1 MYDDPQAENREYMG
15 VCSLSNFVGVVLSA
29 TVAALGLRAA
39 VRHLRRENA
48 CCDEEETFP
57 PPKAL
62 SAAAIGAKVV
72 HLRGMHCENCQ
83 RRVEALLEGIEGVS
97 AQADLS
103 EQQAVVA
110 MSRAVTDDEIHAALA
125 GSGYQVTEIEE
136 TVA

>member
-1 MYDDPQAENREYMG
+1 MG
-15 VCSLSNFVGVVLSA
+15 VCSLPNLVGVVLSA

-57 PPKAL
+57 PPKVL
-62 SAAAIGAKVV
+62 PAAAIGAKVV

-83 RRVEALLEGIEGVS
+83 RRVEALLEAIEGVS
-97 AQADLS
+97 ARAELA